1 MLVQFGVH
9 FELPNR
15 SKSDSENKLFFK
27 RFRPP
32 PGNRGDGLRGGN
44 MACFGPGGGLNW
56 GGKPVSS
63 YQCIKVSRIQRQ
75 LVSIYQYNKDTWRQ
89 EATILRFSS
98 ILPKAAPQPGDPHK
112 GGRRITGSASD
123 ACLKA
128 ERCSIEPGRRYTRR
142 VSNVFRGFTP

>member
-1 MLVQFGVH
+1 MVHFGVH
-9 FELPNR
+9 FEVPNR
-15 SKSDSENKLFFK
+15 SKNDTENKLIFK
-27 RFRPP
+27 RFWPP
-32 PGNRGDGLRGGN
+32 PGNPKAGILYGN

-63 YQCIKVSRIQRQ
+63 YQCINVSRIQRQ

-98 ILPKAAPQPGDPHK
+98 ILPKAASQPGDPHK

-128 ERCSIEPGRRYTRR
+128 ERFPFEPLGRYTRR
-142 VSNVFRGFTP
+142 VSNLFRGFTP